1 MAMEPL
7 HPSLETPRR
16 SASRRKDRQSI
27 ESYLKSKYPD
37 STFHHLKSVSD
48 REKSVDSK
56 PIADKSEDVKSN
68 IVSDQNLQLVKR
80 TRCVKPYGNYLK
92 SKYPDATFHNL
103 KIAESSDGEGS
114 HDSRVKADKFKDVK
128 RSSSPMDDSPG
139 DAKNPE
145 SGIRQSSAVVDVDL
159 KRKRGRPKKKNY
171 LEFQNVESKSPI
183 PTISSSLQVKSCAN
197 GKQSSGR
204 ADSSANFSVS
214 GIFAR
219 KIVSLDDQ
227 DLVLNESVFR
237 IPPVVKIDRLKCNLY
252 DALEEHGFISAS
264 LVTMEMGRAPH
275 LAPSK
280 IRTECS
286 GKQKVPSAGRTELEN
301 TSTKSLE
308 SDFISP
314 SQELEQVSENYE
326 SMEETESKPFLGFDS
341 PEKDISYMKCSTK
354 LNHELADDKSS
365 RVERNLSSSKEFS
378 VRKDLG
384 REYTVDARFNSSKRL
399 EVQLHDFRLGKQF
412 AKSKIVEE
420 SRSKSNMRPV
430 VTSKKRSSSQSK
442 KICSKTR
449 TLNRSNYSLKKS
461 QTKLNVAKNARKVDD
476 VVEMIDSDKEQP
488 CTNKIMLVQPIV
500 MQQIFMPRIVMPP
513 ILMHN
518 YTYQLPSQGL
528 QRVSGQLN
536 HRFTTSGVKSERS
549 DDDEIISI
557 VSSAENSESSDSDDD
572 IMNLAH
578 EMSNA
583 DRTQSFLGSYES
595 ENEKIVKSLIEDER
609 KRVQNYVSSN
619 PDCSELQGISYISG
633 ESKRVP
639 PSIEL
644 EEYCYVS
651 EDIKSQITSSGCD
664 LARKGDLALTE
675 SAESNEEMEGIKK
688 DQPQPCSS
696 ELSAEKPLLYEKRE
710 GSCDSL
716 EIHNEVPNQE
726 EKVIKRVSPV
736 KSAEY
741 LDTTTLSESA
751 KTVEKLKGAGEDLHQ
766 PCSLELSVDKSIL
779 DGESP
784 RSCSKSP
791 VIISDI
797 PYQEENE
804 FCPIVNDSPV
814 ESSEHLDTTCP
825 TEVAG
830 RIKNMAGKKEDQ
842 LQRSIPDQEICF
854 SSVANLTE
862 STGRIEKLEGAKED
876 QHPPHLTESVDEP
889 QLDEESLESSRES
902 PVMHDD
908 ISNQEPSYSP
918 VACHSES
925 PNGNVA
931 GQPESVGNIDKLV
944 GTEEDQ
950 QEPCSTE
957 SVDKSQLDE
966 GSMESYYESPVMHD
980 DIPNQESSSSPVVC
994 DSESPN
1000 ENIDTA
1006 GLTESAGSIEKLVGT
1021 EEDQQE
1027 PCSTESVN
1035 KPQLDEE
1042 SVESYCRSRV
1052 MHDDIPNQESS
1063 YSTIACDS
1071 EWPNA
1076 MPYAGSIANLE
1087 GAKELGSS
1095 ALSVEKPPL
1104 NEESTDSCSES
1115 PVIHNDNHIQ
1125 EKNGFRQIVSPAD
1138 SAKHPDTI
1146 TPTESSLGIQKL
1158 EGKKEN
1164 TLQPCLSELSGEEAV
1179 LDSMET
1185 SNKSPEIHNNIL
1197 NQDNRSYPV
1206 ENEPLW
1212 PAYSVENIATLEESN
1227 DVIDKLEGT
1236 KKQQLLGEESMESS
1250 RRLSFFRDRFLNQ
1263 NNSFS
1268 PVTNQSISSS
1278 AENQDNIVPIE
1289 NTAPVEEVV
1298 YDIHPPSPSELT
1310 VVKPQLKEYG
1320 SESLSRLPLIVNDGP
1335 CIDNCLVDQ
1344 SLTADKSEAFGE
1356 TIECSSQSQPS
1367 VSDVSSEGSHE
1378 SFKSSSSDHH
1388 DFTCEDD
1395 DGVNR
1400 SVSTLTYL
1408 GNVEEQGELG
1418 DCSLSEI
1425 SSSESL
1431 DDSSYHD
1438 TMEEDIPSS
1447 NLEDLVEEY
1456 PLDEKRWDNPNKMPL
1471 EPSEPNRPDSMQVE
1485 SQLVENLG
1493 ALSGIVSETDSSNIM
1508 KILDKVNQDTSVK
1521 PLLCSSLGEIIQGAE
1536 LIHEKPSL
1544 IISSD
1549 HTETPLYKAAVDSL
1563 NEATTDVGCI
1573 SPELTRP
1580 SARSASNELCGLSF
1594 TQELDGIK
1602 CSFRENVTPETGVQN
1617 PLCQSVG
1624 KPSVD
1629 SESPPPSGSAYQLVS
1644 KATQHCSVSV
1654 ETITPKG
1661 FSSANSL
1668 QIPLA
1673 SFKEKRHITDRV
1685 NYNVPPPTP
1694 GKIGA
1699 LMGASRSS
1707 MPTESGDILENTGQ
1721 IDERFSCTNNT
1732 ELQDQEKISVRTD
1745 TLILKNTFF
1754 ECKSTPESNFNG
1766 QLSNK
1771 LSQEN
1776 LTSDFL
1782 EMSDCT
1788 EAMVDACLRENLP
1801 GSSGDSLPS
1810 LQMVESANFPSVS
1823 DTSGVLRDAVR
1834 ENGQLA
1840 ETGVVA
1846 NLPVEFAYESPKH
1859 FPTVNKASDLDV
1871 QSIQNSPNTDAELIF
1886 DGFFNETDE
1895 PIILPIEGDL
1905 NNDERDN
1912 PEDTQSQVLNAT
1924 QLGDVNFTSGLS
1936 HTSSTIEIRKVG
1948 LSEKV
1953 SLVQPPPDVS
1963 LIAIPQTMQDVEQLS
1978 CERKQTVNNSSKIC
1992 NRVNNL
1998 LFDEEFEQNENV
2010 TPVKRSRVEKKTLPD
2025 SPIPVGSKP
2034 SELLFD
2040 EEFETSNNL
2049 TPLKKIRVGPS
2060 VTISRV
2066 QSRRISEL
2074 LFDEEFEQSNNLSP
2088 IETQKCGNIVRAP
2101 SPQAHRITSIGI
2113 VNELVIDENDEPPL
2127 NAPLGSKN
2135 CIDERPVSRNS
2146 SVGCVVISSDE
2157 ECETPPLNNLPS
2169 PSNTNPAKLINRPTV
2184 YLKNQSKTCVN
2195 NGQIGGKSKPMA
2207 TSSPR
2212 MVGKSKGRNPP
2223 LMRHSSLSPVFEDLS
2238 DTGSPT
2244 EPADSP
2250 PRKIRKISPCREE
2263 TTDPLKPKGMVVCSN
2278 NLLGGGSE
2286 KIILN
2291 QVLLFSWLIAYPLNL
2306 MR

>member
-1 MAMEPL
+1 
-7 HPSLETPRR
+7 
-16 SASRRKDRQSI
+16 
-27 ESYLKSKYPD
+27 
-37 STFHHLKSVSD
+37 
-48 REKSVDSK
+48 
-56 PIADKSEDVKSN
+56 
-68 IVSDQNLQLVKR
+68 
-80 TRCVKPYGNYLK
+80 
-92 SKYPDATFHNL
+92 
-103 KIAESSDGEGS
+103 
-114 HDSRVKADKFKDVK
+114 
-128 RSSSPMDDSPG
+128 
-139 DAKNPE
+139 
-145 SGIRQSSAVVDVDL
+145 
-159 KRKRGRPKKKNY
+159 
-171 LEFQNVESKSPI
+171 
-183 PTISSSLQVKSCAN
+183 
-197 GKQSSGR
+197 
-204 ADSSANFSVS
+204 
-214 GIFAR
+214 
-219 KIVSLDDQ
+219 
-227 DLVLNESVFR
+227 
-237 IPPVVKIDRLKCNLY
+237 
-252 DALEEHGFISAS
+252 
-264 LVTMEMGRAPH
+264 
-275 LAPSK
+275 
-280 IRTECS
+280 
-286 GKQKVPSAGRTELEN
+286 
-301 TSTKSLE
+301 
-308 SDFISP
+308 
-314 SQELEQVSENYE
+314 
-326 SMEETESKPFLGFDS
+326 
-341 PEKDISYMKCSTK
+341 
-354 LNHELADDKSS
+354 
-365 RVERNLSSSKEFS
+365 
-378 VRKDLG
+378 
-384 REYTVDARFNSSKRL
+384 
-399 EVQLHDFRLGKQF
+399 
-412 AKSKIVEE
+412 
-420 SRSKSNMRPV
+420 
-430 VTSKKRSSSQSK
+430 
-442 KICSKTR
+442 
-449 TLNRSNYSLKKS
+449 
-461 QTKLNVAKNARKVDD
+461 
-476 VVEMIDSDKEQP
+476 
-488 CTNKIMLVQPIV
+488 
-500 MQQIFMPRIVMPP
+500 
-513 ILMHN
+513 
-518 YTYQLPSQGL
+518 
-528 QRVSGQLN
+528 
-536 HRFTTSGVKSERS
+536 
-549 DDDEIISI
+549 
-557 VSSAENSESSDSDDD
+557 
-572 IMNLAH
+572 
-578 EMSNA
+578 
-583 DRTQSFLGSYES
+583 
-595 ENEKIVKSLIEDER
+595 
-609 KRVQNYVSSN
+609 
-619 PDCSELQGISYISG
+619 
-633 ESKRVP
+633 
-639 PSIEL
+639 
-644 EEYCYVS
+644 
-651 EDIKSQITSSGCD
+651 
-664 LARKGDLALTE
+664 
-675 SAESNEEMEGIKK
+675 
-688 DQPQPCSS
+688 
-696 ELSAEKPLLYEKRE
+696 
-710 GSCDSL
+710 
-716 EIHNEVPNQE
+716 
-726 EKVIKRVSPV
+726 
-736 KSAEY
+736 
-741 LDTTTLSESA
+741 
-751 KTVEKLKGAGEDLHQ
+751 
-766 PCSLELSVDKSIL
+766 
-779 DGESP
+779 
-784 RSCSKSP
+784 
-791 VIISDI
+791 
-797 PYQEENE
+797 
-804 FCPIVNDSPV
+804 
-814 ESSEHLDTTCP
+814 
-825 TEVAG
+825 
-830 RIKNMAGKKEDQ
+830 
-842 LQRSIPDQEICF
+842 
-854 SSVANLTE
+854 
-862 STGRIEKLEGAKED
+862 
-876 QHPPHLTESVDEP
+876 
-889 QLDEESLESSRES
+889 
-902 PVMHDD
+902 
-908 ISNQEPSYSP
+908 
-918 VACHSES
+918 
-925 PNGNVA
+925 
-931 GQPESVGNIDKLV
+931 
-944 GTEEDQ
+944 
-950 QEPCSTE
+950 
-957 SVDKSQLDE
+957 
-966 GSMESYYESPVMHD
+966 
-980 DIPNQESSSSPVVC
+980 
-994 DSESPN
+994 
-1000 ENIDTA
+1000 
-1006 GLTESAGSIEKLVGT
+1006 
-1021 EEDQQE
+1021 
-1027 PCSTESVN
+1027 
-1035 KPQLDEE
+1035 
-1042 SVESYCRSRV
+1042 
-1052 MHDDIPNQESS
+1052 
-1063 YSTIACDS
+1063 
-1071 EWPNA
+1071 
-1076 MPYAGSIANLE
+1076 
-1087 GAKELGSS
+1087 
-1095 ALSVEKPPL
+1095 
-1104 NEESTDSCSES
+1104 
-1115 PVIHNDNHIQ
+1115 
-1125 EKNGFRQIVSPAD
+1125 
-1138 SAKHPDTI
+1138 
-1146 TPTESSLGIQKL
+1146 
-1158 EGKKEN
+1158 
-1164 TLQPCLSELSGEEAV
+1164 
-1179 LDSMET
+1179 DSMET

-1268 PVTNQSISSS
+1268 PVTEQSIPSS

-1310 VVKPQLKEYG
+1310 VVKPLLKEYG
-1320 SESLSRLPLIVNDGP
+1320 SESLSRLPLIVND
-1335 CIDNCLVDQ
+1335 DQ

-1493 ALSGIVSETDSSNIM
+1493 ALSGIVSETDSCI
-1508 KILDKVNQDTSVK
+1508 K

-1536 LIHEKPSL
+1536 IIHEKPSL

-1549 HTETPLYKAAVDSL
+1549 STETPLCKAAVDSL
-1563 NEATTDVGCI
+1563 NEATTDVCCI

-1654 ETITPKG
+1654 ETITPKV

-1788 EAMVDACLRENLP
+1788 EAMVDACLRENIP

-1823 DTSGVLRDAVR
+1823 DTSGVLREAVR

-2184 YLKNQSKTCVN
+2184 YLKNESKTCVN

-2286 KIILN
+2286 KNHSEPSSAIFLAHCVPIEPDEVSIIDLDDATESVPIDCESRNPSASSLISPFESKHLPKCTEKSPTNSKSAEKHRNPLPCSAKKIDSTSIGRTVDVIELTDSDTENPSNEVTAGPSNSRRYSGAKLSTDVSNRKIENNKSLEADTNDIILN
-2291 QVLLFSWLIAYPLNL
+2291 TSKPSTPKLLSVKGRKYIKLYSKRLAELAETINNVEGTKRSTPMNSQPADNSSLVIHDSEDESNGLPCLPFPIEFLGSTKKGATTATLQNIWNSQVSAMKSQVVEPPSYKPSSNSSFRVVSSKKFLSTNRFNSLFSRSPLPTKPSSNSRKSSVILKKNTLSRNTATPNAPNSSNICRGIPLDDMDNQINCGPSLSLSRLASPIALPLKPVLSKQCRDIVKKPGTMNRKRTATPAEISKQL
-2306 MR
+2306 PNKNPPSSVSWNVSSRTLPSSGTGSELHSKTSSRSQPNKRESIKLEKNVASIALPTLKMVSTSSSLGKDSLKPTIDLSDLDDTDQELSSYDDDDGDSSPDFTPPKLVLSRQSLSFIKTVTQKSERPGNRTPATASTKKPPARGRPARGRVSRRQKTNTTS